1 MRGPLCTA
9 QGPQPLLAL
18 QTHPPPA
25 LGGQGGAGHP
35 PQRCRRRTCACAAG
49 VAGSWRSC
57 SWGHPRAWPSRWDIP
72 GTEPGVGG
80 EPTGPG
86 RPCVRGAGSG
96 AQAGLPRGWDRCGGC
111 PRSASPAPAGPGC
124 GRHSKGKRRWTYW
137 GRRWA
142 GARGKW
148 RCPSSY
154 GLAGSPSSALWA
166 LWSWSPSSSARS
178 TRTSHLVTPS
188 LSFLDVAA
196 RPEWC
201 LSGPSLRTALPLGG
215 DR

>member
-1 MRGPLCTA
+1 MGAEPRGGDQGMGLEGRVMSPTTRLYGRGCRGPERDT
-9 QGPQPLLAL
+9 
-18 QTHPPPA
+18 T
-25 LGGQGGAGHP
+25 
-35 PQRCRRRTCACAAG
+35 
-49 VAGSWRSC
+49 GSRS
-57 SWGHPRAWPSRWDIP
+57 
-72 GTEPGVGG
+72 
-80 EPTGPG
+80 
-86 RPCVRGAGSG
+86 
-96 AQAGLPRGWDRCGGC
+96 
-111 PRSASPAPAGPGC
+111 
-124 GRHSKGKRRWTYW
+124 HSKSLKLNVG
-137 GRRWA
+137 
-142 GARGKW
+142 GKW